1 MKTRRI
7 TGRYDPV
14 ALRAVLRSQPKIS
27 CAPGEGLDI
36 LLSTPVAL
44 YALTPSE
51 YKDAVFPLVKT
62 DPGTWTRLRSGEMKQ
77 DTVPYSALS
86 ILRDTA
92 SKTADEPVLEKGP
105 LRLACGKTLLRPFHH
120 PKNGFIVWINDAL
133 ILPLADAEIELR
145 GTGPKMPV
153 AAFDRGRQT
162 TGPRRSMMPDA
173 WKTKWQQNYG
183 TNPRKT
189 VRSETD
195 RLYHSGIKAPSSA
208 FCFAIPA
215 ETPPA
220 RR

>member
-7 TGRYDPV
+7 TGRYDPG

-86 ILRDTA
+86 ILTI
-92 SKTADEPVLEKGP
+92 
-105 LRLACGKTLLRPFHH
+105 F
-120 PKNGFIVWINDAL
+120 
-133 ILPLADAEIELR
+133 PLADAEIELR

-153 AAFDRGRQT
+153 AAFDRGRHEDGRPT
-162 TGPRRSMMPDA
+162 AVLMPSVVSGPANDGA
-173 WKTKWQQNYG
+173 
-183 TNPRKT
+183 
-189 VRSETD
+189 
-195 RLYHSGIKAPSSA
+195 KA
-208 FCFAIPA
+208 FYD
-215 ETPPA
+215 A
-220 RR
+220 RRLGNEMAAKLWNESKKDGPI